1 MNNNQRMPDVI
12 NAVREAGLTY
22 LSESALSDLYETTLR
37 LEESSME
44 GIIVEAGCALG
55 GSAIV
60 LASAKSPSRPL
71 AVYDVFGM
79 IPPPSE
85 LDGSDVHE
93 RYRVIV
99 SGEAEGIAGK
109 RYYGYEENLLEQVRS
124 SFLTFGLDPDIE
136 NIRFVRGLFE
146 DTLHIDEPVALAH
159 IDGDWYQSVM
169 TCLERIEPRI
179 VPGGVM
185 VIDDYE
191 HWSGCRKAVDEY
203 FAGRSG
209 YRFEQRSRLHIRR
222 LPE

>member
-1 MNNNQRMPDVI
+1 MNRNQTTPEVI
-12 NAVREAGLTY
+12 TAVREGGLTY
-22 LSESALSDLYETTLR
+22 LSESALSDLYETTVR
-37 LEESSME
+37 LEESKLE

-71 AVYDVFGM
+71 SVYDVFGM

-93 RYRVIV
+93 RYQVIA
-99 SGEAEGIAGK
+99 SGGAEGIAGK
-109 RYYGYEENLLEQVRS
+109 KYYGYEENLLEQVRKN
-124 SFLTFGLDPDIE
+124 FLTSGLDPDVN

-146 DTLHIDEPVALAH
+146 DTLHIDQPVALAH
-159 IDGDWYQSVM
+159 IDGDWYRSVM

-179 VPGGVM
+179 VPGGIM

-209 YRFEQRSRLHIRR
+209 YQFEQRSRLHIRR
-222 LPE
+222 IPE

>member
-1 MNNNQRMPDVI
+1 MSNETTPDVI
-12 NAVREAGLTY
+12 TAVREAGLTY
-22 LSESALSDLYETTLR
+22 LSESALSDLYESTVR
-37 LEESSME
+37 LEESKQE

-60 LASAKSPSRPL
+60 LASAKSPSRL
-71 AVYDVFGM
+71 LSVYDVFGM

-93 RYRVIV
+93 RYEVIA
-99 SGEAEGIAGK
+99 SGGAEGIAGQK
-109 RYYGYEENLLEQVRS
+109 YYGYEENLLEQVRNN
-124 SFLTFGLDPDIE
+124 FLRFELDPDID
-136 NIRFVRGLFE
+136 NIRLVKGLFE

-159 IDGDWYQSVM
+159 IDGDWYRSVM
-169 TCLERIEPRI
+169 TCLERIAPNI
-179 VPGGVM
+179 VPGGIM

-209 YRFEQRSRLHIRR
+209 YRFEQKSRLQIRR